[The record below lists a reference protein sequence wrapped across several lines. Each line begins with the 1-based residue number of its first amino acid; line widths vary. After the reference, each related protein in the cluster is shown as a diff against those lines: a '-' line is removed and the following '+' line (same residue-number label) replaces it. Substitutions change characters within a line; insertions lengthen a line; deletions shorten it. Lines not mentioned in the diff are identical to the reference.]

1 MLKSFRRVWAIATN
15 TLREAVRNRLLY
27 ALLFFAVTMIGFSVL
42 IASLSYVEG
51 ERIIQDMGLASIRLF
66 SVGIAIFVGI
76 GLIHGEVERRTI
88 YTILSKPVTRPEFL
102 LGKFLGLLLAVWLQL
117 CLMALAFGLVSLLAG
132 AGLDLGYGEA
142 LLLVGIELMVI
153 VAVATLFSAFTTPM
167 LAAFFTVG
175 IYTLGHLS
183 RDLYLLGQKSDVEV
197 VKHTATLIY
206 RILPDLESFNL
217 SIQAV
222 HRLPISGTEVGW
234 AVLYGVGYSMA
245 LLILA
250 SFIFQRR
257 DLQ

>member
-1 MLKSFRRVWAIATN
+1 MTGSLRRIGPIAVN

-27 ALLFFAVTMIGFSVL
+27 TLLFFAVTMIGFSVL

-51 ERIIQDMGLASIRLF
+51 ERIIQDVGLASIRLF

-102 LGKFLGLLLAVWLQL
+102 LGKFLGLLAMVWLQL
-117 CLMALAFGLVSLLAG
+117 LLMALAFAAVSLLAG
-132 AGLDLGYGEA
+132 AELDLGHGAA
-142 LLLVGIELMVI
+142 LLLAGIELMVI
-153 VAVATLFSAFTTPM
+153 VAVATLFSSFTTPI
-167 LAAFFTVG
+167 LSALFTLG

-183 RDLYLLGQKSDVEV
+183 RNLYFLGQQSDAESVKS
-197 VKHTATLIY
+197 AASLIY
-206 RILPDLESFNL
+206 RLLPDLESFNL

-222 HRLPISGTEVGW
+222 HGLPISAAEVVW
-234 AVLYGVGYSMA
+234 PVLYGVAYSVV

-250 SFIFQRR
+250 AFIFHRR
-257 DLQ
+257 DLE